1 VYVVNGPD
9 QQVAKLQSY
18 SLGKLVLKIPQSWLY
33 SYMKQVTVRAFRGM
47 KRFIKFTTI
56 WISQNL
62 AIPFWMVGH
71 IHLSTN
77 VYQDLYE
84 IITSIGLNLVV
95 FAGFIMDYKL
105 NTKDNG

>member
-1 VYVVNGPD
+1 
-9 QQVAKLQSY
+9 
-18 SLGKLVLKIPQSWLY
+18 
-33 SYMKQVTVRAFRGM
+33 MKQVTVRAFRGM
-47 KRFIKFTTI
+47 KRFIKFTII

-77 VYQDLYE
+77 VYHDLYE

-105 NTKDNG
+105 NTNKDG